1 MPPAKMSPELFDVI
15 AERFK
20 AFAEP
25 TRLQI
30 LYELR
35 GAERSVSD
43 LVARTGL
50 GQANLSKHLGQLH
63 AAGLVARRKE
73 GLFAYY
79 ALADRDVLQLCDVM
93 CGRVAKESKAL
104 RKALAAR

>member
-1 MPPAKMSPELFDVI
+1 MTPELFGVI
-15 AERFK
+15 ADRFK

-35 GAERSVSD
+35 GEERTVSD

-63 AAGLVARRKE
+63 AAGLVARRKD
-73 GLFAYY
+73 GIFTFYS
-79 ALADRDVLQLCDVM
+79 LADQDVLQLCDVM
-93 CGRVAKESKAL
+93 CGRVAKESKEL
-104 RKALAAR
+104 RKALGRR